1 MSHLP
6 TPVVR
11 GTATVRPQPVER
23 TRGAAIQI
31 LIGPT
36 DGAPNFITRRFTIAP
51 GGRIPRHRHDTI
63 EHEQVVLSGSMVIG
77 FDQREVEV
85 KDGDCIFIPA
95 GVAHWYENRSDEP
108 VAFLCMVPRTTDYQT
123 EWLEPPEV

>member
-11 GTATVRPQPVER
+11 GTATVTPQPVER

-123 EWLEPPEV
+123 EWLEAAAK